1 MKKNA
6 ISSNLTQPEKQRNIN
21 SLDVSF
27 KVVIC
32 LNAAEILTMDPNST
46 HLESFEGPR
55 AFENRG

>member
-32 LNAAEILTMDPNST
+32 LNAAEILTMDANSAR
-46 HLESFEGPR
+46 LESFEGL
-55 AFENRG
+55 RGL